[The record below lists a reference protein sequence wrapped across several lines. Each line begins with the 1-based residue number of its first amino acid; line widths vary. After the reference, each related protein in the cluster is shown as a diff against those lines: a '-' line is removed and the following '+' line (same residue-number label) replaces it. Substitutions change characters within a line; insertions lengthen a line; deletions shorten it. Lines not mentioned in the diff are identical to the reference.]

1 MPKKSLIVLG
11 VVVALHATARAADA
25 SSGSGASGTQSTA
38 GASQGTDKSSPPP
51 GTWTANGQ
59 LGLVAARGN
68 TTTTSGNASFAAAH
82 RMGLWTLG
90 GGLAA
95 LYASTHHITTQEDLS
110 LNVQADRDFG
120 DRAFWFGTGRYD
132 RNLFSGFDY
141 QKTLAT
147 GLGYNFVKS
156 KPTRLSAELGVGYRI
171 QRPIIITLNSAGG
184 IEDWTTGHPIE
195 PQPVVREAVLYA
207 ALNYQHAITASTR
220 ILNSLLI
227 ESGSSDTMTGD
238 NLALQVKI
246 DGSLSLA
253 VGVQMLNNTNP
264 PPGSVSH
271 TDTVMTVNLVYERV
285 NKSVTLETVPQA
297 LTSMNLP

>member
-1 MPKKSLIVLG
+1 MLQRGLIALG
-11 VVVALHATARAADA
+11 ALAVLHAAAGA
-25 SSGSGASGTQSTA
+25 AEPPSGSDSATQGTA
-38 GASQGTDKSSPPP
+38 GGSQVSATSAPPAD
-51 GTWTANGQ
+51 TWTANGQ

-82 RMGLWTLG
+82 RLGLWTLG

-110 LNVQADRDFG
+110 LNLQADRDFG
-120 DRAFWFGTGRYD
+120 PRAFWFGTGRYD

-141 QKTLAT
+141 QKTLAG

-184 IEDWTTGHPIE
+184 IEDWTTGHPIR

-207 ALNYQHAITASTR
+207 ALDYQHRITASTR

-238 NLALQVKI
+238 DLALQVKI

-253 VGVQMLNNTNP
+253 VGVQMLSNTNP
-264 PPGSVSH
+264 PPGSVSR